1 MTALLRKDLYMVGS
15 RMWSLLIV
23 ALIFSITPQ
32 FNIIG
37 TVYLLMLSMNLS
49 QTSIAYDT
57 QSRWDQFAA
66 MLPIPPWEI
75 VLSKYLV
82 TMLTAFGGGCAATV
96 VNYVQYKFLGGHIS
110 VPFTLALLCAVSLL
124 NALFMPVIYRLGW
137 ANSRLVLGT
146 VCFGAA
152 VLLIG
157 GLLIRSRAVI
167 RLMEALVRLQS
178 APQLLPGSAALAAIG
193 NAISFRLSVQFY
205 ANRRYGVY
213 ES

>member
-1 MTALLRKDLYMVGS
+1 MTALLRKDLYVVGNQIWILFI
-15 RMWSLLIV
+15 M
-23 ALIFSITPQ
+23 ALVFSVIPQ
-32 FNIIG
+32 FNTAG
-37 TVYLLMLSMNLS
+37 TCYLLVLSMSLS
-49 QTSIAYDT
+49 QSSIGYDER
-57 QSRWDQFAA
+57 SRWDQFAA
-66 MLPIPPWEI
+66 MLPVPPWKI

-82 TMLTAFGGGCAATV
+82 MLFSTFGAGSTAAV
-96 VNYVQYKFLGGHIS
+96 INYVQYKFLGGHIS